1 VAQVFS
7 LDGLVGMMATTSL
20 RVLVVEDNEAHGYA
34 RALLPL
40 LAPASHEGQSC
51 LPVSSMSITTGSLR
65 FS

>member
-20 RVLVVEDNEAHGYA
+20 RVLLVEDSETHGYA

-40 LAPASHEGQSC
+40 SAPASHEGQSC
-51 LPVSSMSITTGSLR
+51 LPLSSMSITTGGLR